1 MSYPSEIISIS
12 NEISLYIPIEGQT
25 KQTYE
30 LLKQKD
36 SNTPFPYWA
45 KIWASSKAMA
55 AFLQKNPTWI
65 QDKTVLEIGAGIG
78 LPSFQN
84 ASTAKSIIISDY
96 DRDAV
101 VLMKKN
107 INFLELKNV
116 LAIHLDWNDFPN
128 DIEGELVLLCDVNYA
143 PSDFNALIKLIE
155 NLLNQNRI
163 LVLSTP
169 ERISSSKFMEAITPY
184 IKQSF
189 LETVREN
196 GQTINVFIAI
206 LTNKK

>member
-1 MSYPSEIISIS
+1 MNYPVQITEIK
-12 NEISLYIPIEGQT
+12 NGLTFYIPDDAIIKE
-25 KQTYE
+25 TYE

-36 SNTPFPYWA
+36 PNTPFPYWA
-45 KIWASSKAMA
+45 KIWASSIAMG

-107 INFLELKNV
+107 IDFLKIKNV
-116 LAIHLDWNDFPN
+116 QGIHLDWNDFPN

-169 ERISSSKFMEAITPY
+169 DRISSSKFMEAINPY

-196 GQTINVFIAI
+196 GQTINVVIAI
-206 LTNKK
+206 LKNN

>member
-1 MSYPSEIISIS
+1 MSYPSKIISIS
-12 NEISLYIPIEGQT
+12 NEISLYIPTEGQT
-25 KQTYE
+25 KHTYE

-36 SNTPFPYWA
+36 PNTPFPYWA
-45 KIWASSKAMA
+45 KIWASSIAMA

-65 QDKTVLEIGAGIG
+65 QDKNVLEIGAGIG

-84 ASTAKSIIISDY
+84 ASNAKSIILSDY

-101 VLMKKN
+101 ALMKKN
-107 INFLELKNV
+107 IDFLELKNV
-116 LAIHLDWNDFPN
+116 QAIHLDWNDFPN

-143 PSDFNALIKLIE
+143 PSDFSALIKLIE
-155 NLLNQNRI
+155 NLLNQNRT

-169 ERISSSKFMEAITPY
+169 ERISSSKFMEAINPY

-189 LETVREN
+189 LETVQEN
-196 GQTINVFIAI
+196 GQAINVVIAI
-206 LTNKK
+206 LKNN

>member
-1 MSYPSEIISIS
+1 MNYPVQITEIKNGLKFYVPDVAIIK
-12 NEISLYIPIEGQT
+12 E
-25 KQTYE
+25 TYE

-36 SNTPFPYWA
+36 PNTLFPYWA
-45 KIWASSKAMA
+45 KIWASSIAMA

-84 ASTAKSIIISDY
+84 ASTAKSIVLSDY
-96 DRDAV
+96 DREAV
-101 VLMKKN
+101 ALMKIN
-107 INFLELKNV
+107 IDFLELKNV
-116 LAIHLDWNDFPN
+116 QAIHLDWNDFPN

-143 PSDFNALIKLIE
+143 PSDFSALIKLIE
-155 NLLNQNRI
+155 NLLNQNRT

-169 ERISSSKFMEAITPY
+169 ERISSSKFMEAINPY

-189 LETVREN
+189 LETVQEN
-196 GQTINVFIAI
+196 GQAVNVVIAI
-206 LTNKK
+206 LKNN